1 MEQYMS
7 RQVKDMPKNNQYA
20 IVTFGANAVVEQFLT
35 SEKHSFQIL
44 SAPEADATN
53 LEEAV
58 STGLSMI
65 PDNAAGRLVV
75 LTDGKQTKGNIEH
88 TASALTAKN
97 VQLYSVLYEDTKQGS
112 DAYIENVEMPE
123 YLYPGD
129 SYSMTVTVESNYETD
144 AKLQLLQGTEMVSQ
158 TGVHL
163 NKGSNRFVLKQKV
176 VGTDAQQYTVRV
188 KAPKDTCEKTMIMV
202 RMRRWIPCQRFC
214 LYLEWERT
222 AHRFRTF
229 GCCRMQLPA
238 GIRSQC
244 TGYFKRDAAVQE
256 HHSGKCVPDRSA
268 GGLSKKSENLC
279 ERLRMRSGGMR
290 RRGQF
295 CTGRIS
301 GYGTGETSSGRYAA
315 AWGE

>member
-65 PDNAAGRLVV
+65 LDNAAGRLVV

-202 RMRRWIPCQRFC
+202 RMQRWIPCQRFC
-214 LYLEWERT
+214 LYPEWERT
-222 AHRFRTF
+222 AHRF
-229 GCCRMQLPA
+229 
-238 GIRSQC
+238 
-244 TGYFKRDAAVQE
+244 
-256 HHSGKCVPDRSA
+256 
-268 GGLSKKSENLC
+268 
-279 ERLRMRSGGMR
+279 
-290 RRGQF
+290 
-295 CTGRIS
+295 
-301 GYGTGETSSGRYAA
+301 
-315 AWGE
+315 

>member
-1 MEQYMS
+1 MLFRSAKDTTVFLVDLSESNAANLTQMEQYMS

-112 DAYIENVEMPE
+112 DAYIENVRSEE
-123 YLYPGD
+123 
-129 SYSMTVTVESNYETD
+129 
-144 AKLQLLQGTEMVSQ
+144 
-158 TGVHL
+158 
-163 NKGSNRFVLKQKV
+163 RR
-176 VGTDAQQYTVRV
+176 VGKECRS
-188 KAPKDTCEKTMIMV
+188 
-202 RMRRWIPCQRFC
+202 RWSP
-214 LYLEWERT
+214 Y
-222 AHRFRTF
+222 H
-229 GCCRMQLPA
+229 
-238 GIRSQC
+238 
-244 TGYFKRDAAVQE
+244 
-256 HHSGKCVPDRSA
+256 
-268 GGLSKKSENLC
+268 
-279 ERLRMRSGGMR
+279 
-290 RRGQF
+290 
-295 CTGRIS
+295 
-301 GYGTGETSSGRYAA
+301 
-315 AWGE
+315 